1 MRKSKP
7 QNGRRMDVKRELL
20 QVVLCQ
26 INIFFHPNTTTSFFS
41 DCPEIQTTSFASF
54 EFQNNLCKPLYY
66 TLVYLT
72 K

>member
-26 INIFFHPNTTTSFFS
+26 INIIFSPKYNDLFLS
-41 DCPEIQTTSFASF
+41 DCTETQNFCVSF
-54 EFQNNLCKPLYY
+54 EFQNNF
-66 TLVYLT
+66 
-72 K
+72 